1 MKETQVAFKK
11 ITTPLLTTP
20 QFKVEISS
28 YIGNGSETTLMA
40 GCTHNQSPSD
50 YSMTVQTGP
59 VCLMN
64 RPMPEI
70 TFWLCKNNHF
80 AGFWETNT

>member
-1 MKETQVAFKK
+1 MKETQVGFKK

-50 YSMTVQTGP
+50 YLG
-59 VCLMN
+59 
-64 RPMPEI
+64 
-70 TFWLCKNNHF
+70 
-80 AGFWETNT
+80 